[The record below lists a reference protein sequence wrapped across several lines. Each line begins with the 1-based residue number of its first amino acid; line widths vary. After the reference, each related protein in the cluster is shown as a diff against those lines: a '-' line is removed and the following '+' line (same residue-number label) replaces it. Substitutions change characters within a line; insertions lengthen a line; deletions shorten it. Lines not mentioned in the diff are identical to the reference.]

1 MIRSLLIIALCAAT
15 AFAQNGPD
23 LSTTTSGKD
32 IKGEPLIAKAPYDI
46 FRDASPAVVRVVV
59 QDERGIQVLESAT
72 GFIVSDGGLVV
83 TVASAIK
90 GAKFIRLKLEDETTV
105 FVDRILAVDEKSD
118 LALLQANAED
128 LAFLE
133 LSEIKLEIDDSVY
146 AIGNSK
152 TVSQT
157 FTEGSLKDLPTKD
170 NPLMRTTASVSSSSP
185 GAPVIDYAGR
195 AMGVVMQPADPEV
208 ARLEHSLPIEYVRA
222 LIKAERKQTEP
233 LASAGRAVIKPPK
246 RERNPDEPN
255 IAQRPDG
262 PQHEGPLAPLAP
274 KQAGYDSIGYDVLK
288 KYLFDPDIPADK
300 EQKIPGDVAAI
311 NGKKVAVMGY
321 MIPVDFQDGGT
332 NEFILVNVV
341 PGCFFCSKPM
351 PNDWI
356 EVQTVGGKR
365 FPYAGDDLIIVT
377 GKFEVGPVYDG
388 AFLRSIYRL
397 NADNVKPA
405 DKP

>member
-1 MIRSLLIIALCAAT
+1 MIRLLLIIAVCAAT
-15 AFAQNGPD
+15 AAAQNEPD
-23 LSTTTSGKD
+23 LTTTGD
-32 IKGEPLIAKAPYDI
+32 DLRGEPLIAKTPYDI
-46 FRDASPAVVRVVV
+46 FRDCSPAVVRVVV
-59 QDERGIQVLESAT
+59 QDERGARVLDSAT
-72 GFIVSDGGLVV
+72 GFIVTDDGLVV
-83 TVASAIK
+83 TVASALK
-90 GAKFIRLKLEDETTV
+90 DARFIRLQLEDKSIA
-105 FVDRILAVDEKSD
+105 FVDRILAIDEKRD
-118 LALLQANAED
+118 LALLKANATD
-128 LAFLE
+128 LPILE
-133 LSEIKLEIDDSVY
+133 LSEIELEKDDSVY

-152 TVSQT
+152 SVTQT
-157 FTEGSLKDLPTKD
+157 FTEGSLKDLPTAD
-170 NPLMRTTASVSSSSP
+170 NPLMRTTASVSSTSP

-195 AMGVVMQPADPEV
+195 VMGVAMRSDD
-208 ARLEHSLPIEYVRA
+208 ARLEHALPIEHVRT
-222 LIKAERKQTEP
+222 LIKAERKKTEP
-233 LASAGRAVIKPPK
+233 LASAGREMIAAPK

-262 PQHEGPLAPLAP
+262 PQHKGPLAPIAP
-274 KQAGYDSIGYDVLK
+274 KQPGYDSIGYDVLK

-300 EQKIPGDVAAI
+300 EQKVPGDVAAM

-356 EVQTVGGKR
+356 EVQTIGGKR
-365 FPYAGDDLIIVT
+365 FPYAGDELIIVT

-405 DKP
+405 DKQ

>member
-15 AFAQNGPD
+15 AVAQNEPD
-23 LSTTTSGKD
+23 LSTTGSGRD

-59 QDERGIQVLESAT
+59 QDERGARVLDSAT
-72 GFIVSDGGLVV
+72 GFIIGADGLVI
-83 TVASAIK
+83 TVASAVK
-90 GAKFIRLKLEDETTV
+90 DAKFIRLQLEDKSIV
-105 FVDRILAVDEKSD
+105 FVERV
-118 LALLQANAED
+118 LALDTDRDIALLKANATE
-128 LAFLE
+128 LPTLE
-133 LSEIKLEIDDSVY
+133 LSEIKLEKDDSVY

-170 NPLMRTTASVSSSSP
+170 NPLMRTTASVSSTSP

-195 AMGVVMQPADPEV
+195 VMGVAMRLDDPE
-208 ARLEHSLPIEYVRA
+208 AGRIEHALPIEHVRT
-222 LIKAERKQTEP
+222 LIKAERKQTEA
-233 LASAGRAVIKPPK
+233 LASAGREMIAAPK

-262 PQHEGPLAPLAP
+262 PQHKGPLAPIAP
-274 KQAGYDSIGYDVLK
+274 KQPGYDSIGYDVLK
-288 KYLFDPDIPADK
+288 KYLFDPDIPADQ
-300 EQKIPGDVAAI
+300 EQKIPADVAGI

-397 NADNVKPA
+397 NADNVKA
-405 DKP
+405 AEKQ